1 MREFSFGSAAATA
14 TTGITI
20 TGASTL
26 SFLWPAAAP
35 SMNIGF
41 LRHAVGQAA
50 NATSAQQRIQFGS
63 KVVATGSGF
72 VSATPTK
79 LKPADPNASVI
90 AGATAPAAGKCG
102 TGISTDTE
110 ISAGALVTMFDDN
123 FNVLNG
129 YLFVATPP
137 EQMVAPAGFASTM
150 ILWFPTA
157 PGTVTG
163 WNWYQVFAE
172 V

>member
-1 MREFSFGSAAATA
+1 MREFIFGSVAATT

-26 SFLWPAAAP
+26 NYLWPAAAP
-35 SMNIGF
+35 NMNIGF

-50 NATSAQQRIQFGS
+50 NATSAQQRVQLGS
-63 KVVATGSGF
+63 KPPTGGSGF
-72 VSATPTK
+72 TSATPAK
-79 LKPADPNASVI
+79 LKPADPNVSVI
-90 AGATAPAAGKCG
+90 AGATVPAAGKCG

-110 ISAGALVTMFDDN
+110 ATGTITTIIDDN

-129 YLFVATPP
+129 YLFVGTPP
-137 EQMVAPAGFASTM
+137 EMYVAPAGFAS
-150 ILWFPTA
+150 LVQFWFPTA

-163 WNWYQVFAE
+163 WNWYQVFGE
-172 V
+172 L